1 MNRFLL
7 LFSLLLGSS
16 AWAQQPGGIQ
26 FFSGSWQQVLVEAK
40 RQHKPI
46 FLDIYAHWCPPC
58 QRMAR
63 EALPNPLVGAAYNER
78 FINYQLDAE
87 IGEGLILARQYRIA
101 SYPTALFLTPDG
113 QVIHRGVG
121 YGGIN
126 GMVQQANLVLRMP
139 PMRRAL
145 RKRPAAVPGDSL
157 HSSP

>member
-1 MNRFLL
+1 
-7 LFSLLLGSS
+7 
-16 AWAQQPGGIQ
+16 
-26 FFSGSWQQVLVEAK
+26 
-40 RQHKPI
+40 
-46 FLDIYAHWCPPC
+46 
-58 QRMAR
+58 MAR

-145 RKRPAAVPGDSL
+145 RRRPAAVPGDSL

>member
-145 RKRPAAVPGDSL
+145 RRRPAAVPGDSL

>member
-1 MNRFLL
+1 
-7 LFSLLLGSS
+7 
-16 AWAQQPGGIQ
+16 
-26 FFSGSWQQVLVEAK
+26 
-40 RQHKPI
+40 
-46 FLDIYAHWCPPC
+46 
-58 QRMAR
+58 MAR

-145 RKRPAAVPGDSL
+145 RKRPAAVPSDTL